1 MSLHGHTRFF
11 AIKALASGTSSS
23 ITSESSIVVPSTSVE
38 SICRRDQVLGVRQT
52 VTDRPVH
59 LHRPPNLHCQIYHR
73 CPVQLA
79 RQSIAV
85 VAVVLSCRQF
95 GLASLLSSFRAPRV
109 ASPRASF
116 RAPRV
121 ASPRACGSNVTQS
134 CDDFGCRVYF
144 GRYTICYCGFPYFVV
159 IIGLLFL
166 KREEWMQILYLTCR
180 TAAQL
185 SHMLSKPNATPSQ
198 I

>member
-1 MSLHGHTRFF
+1 MSLHGHARFF

-23 ITSESSIVVPSTSVE
+23 ITAESSIVVPSTSVE
-38 SICRRDQVLGVRQT
+38 SICHRDQVLGVRQT

-109 ASPRASF
+109 ASPRA
-116 RAPRV
+116 
-121 ASPRACGSNVTQS
+121 CGSNVTQS

-159 IIGLLFL
+159 ISGCRNHL
-166 KREEWMQILYLTCR
+166 KREEWMQMLYLTCR

-185 SHMLSKPNATPSQ
+185 SNMLSKPNATPSQ